1 MRCEMC
7 AYCLSLVIIF
17 FPLYYFIIIIIIII
31 IIYYAFI
38 QSDLQMRTL

>member
-31 IIYYAFI
+31 IYYAFI
-38 QSDLQMRTL
+38 HSDLQMRTL